1 MGAANEAMAA
11 WLEARGV
18 PAPFRVHHAPE
29 PSRVQDLSAFAHHF
43 GVESGFGRALTP
55 LGLAGFDSQIRGLPS
70 EHALRSVLRG
80 VLGPAE
86 YTVHP
91 SLHFGLAAPLYLH
104 FTSPI
109 RRYADMAVHRV
120 VKEYL
125 HGSRSFTVSNAE
137 VEALSLH
144 INERARVATRAEA
157 ERERMLEAD
166 YMRGHIG
173 EVHDARITRIRPFGL
188 VVQLDVSGAGG
199 VVPFE
204 TLPEGPYRT
213 DPRETEAKSRAHTF
227 TIGMAL
233 KVSITAA
240 DPALGRVE
248 MAWVPQI
255 AD

>member
-1 MGAANEAMAA
+1 
-11 WLEARGV
+11 
-18 PAPFRVHHAPE
+18 
-29 PSRVQDLSAFAHHF
+29 
-43 GVESGFGRALTP
+43 
-55 LGLAGFDSQIRGLPS
+55 
-70 EHALRSVLRG
+70 
-80 VLGPAE
+80 
-86 YTVHP
+86 
-91 SLHFGLAAPLYLH
+91 
-104 FTSPI
+104 
-109 RRYADMAVHRV
+109 MAVHRV

-125 HGSRSFTVSNAE
+125 HGARSFTAGDAD
-137 VEALSLH
+137 VETLSEH
-144 INERARVATRAEA
+144 INERARVAARAEA

-188 VVQLDVSGAGG
+188 IVQLDVSGAGG

-213 DPRETEAKSRAHTF
+213 DPRETEAKSKAHTF

-248 MAWVPQI
+248 MAWVPHI